1 MKDYSVEDIGWST
14 DLVKPEQK
22 EKAWRYNIH
31 ETQIEQQSEMDCQ
44 CRKILERAKKCSF
57 WSFFGKTLAS

>member
-31 ETQIEQQSEMDCQ
+31 ETQIEQQSEMDC
-44 CRKILERAKKCSF
+44 
-57 WSFFGKTLAS
+57 